1 MDRCRKLGQSLN
13 LNEKEDELG
22 VIDMSQVVTDVQP
35 LETKETEKLVTR
47 RPKDAQ
53 DLRKMIGT
61 RTAGSKNLVDIYKE
75 EK

>member
-1 MDRCRKLGQSLN
+1 MDRCRKLRQSLI
-13 LNEKEDELG
+13 LNEKKDELG
-22 VIDMSQVVTDVQP
+22 VIDMSQVVTDFQP
-35 LETKETEKLVTR
+35 LETKEVEKLVTR

-61 RTAGSKNLVDIYKE
+61 RTDGGKNLVDIYKE

>member
-22 VIDMSQVVTDVQP
+22 VIDMSQVVTDMQP

-47 RPKDAQ
+47 RLKDAQ

-75 EK
+75 ER

>member
-1 MDRCRKLGQSLN
+1 MDRCRKSGQSLN

-22 VIDMSQVVTDVQP
+22 VIDMSQVVTDIQP
-35 LETKETEKLVTR
+35 LGPKETEKLVTR

-61 RTAGSKNLVDIYKE
+61 RTVGGKNLVDIYKE

>member
-1 MDRCRKLGQSLN
+1 
-13 LNEKEDELG
+13 
-22 VIDMSQVVTDVQP
+22 MSQVVTDFQP
-35 LETKETEKLVTR
+35 LEAKEVEKLVTR

>member
-1 MDRCRKLGQSLN
+1 MDRCRKLRQSLI
-13 LNEKEDELG
+13 LNEKKGELG
-22 VIDMSQVVTDVQP
+22 VIDMSQVVTDFQP
-35 LETKETEKLVTR
+35 LETKETKKLVTR

-61 RTAGSKNLVDIYKE
+61 RTAGGKNLVDIYKE